1 MCART
6 LTLTSNKLNAKL
18 EWQQLKLLKWILK
31 QKVNLEYNIMF
42 IYICHSLRD
51 NISDRLLVIYE
62 RCVRSLSYVLELKFS
77 TPVSRHKED

>member
-18 EWQQLKLLKWILK
+18 ERQQLKLLKWILK

-42 IYICHSLRD
+42 IYMCHSLRD
-51 NISDRLLVIYE
+51 NISDRPLVIYE
-62 RCVRSLSYVLELKFS
+62 RCVHSYVLELKFS